1 MGNWCMIITLKI
13 DINFSSD
20 LYRIKYFSCIKQFS
34 CINGITSLYNLPCYC
49 NAVSPLWNST
59 VCMFMWLKHND
70 CGLFFLLFFLWSLCP
85 LGLKSV
91 VLYRLWHSVS
101 SRCTFTIK
109 ELYVLPC
116 CLVYTCYIQC
126 TCVISIDT

>member
-1 MGNWCMIITLKI
+1 MVTIPICLDRFYLPKKSILWSFLYILERVLFHGKIACYLMYENKLSKI

-59 VCMFMWLKHND
+59 VCMFIWLKHND
-70 CGLFFLLFFLWSLCP
+70 CGLFFLLFFLVKFMSA
-85 LGLKSV
+85 
-91 VLYRLWHSVS
+91 RLEKCSTV
-101 SRCTFTIK
+101 
-109 ELYVLPC
+109 
-116 CLVYTCYIQC
+116 
-126 TCVISIDT
+126 